1 MRSLSQGGT
10 PSLSEH
16 GMSLVEC
23 LVALVVLSVGLMGM
37 ARLMIQGLRN
47 GHLALVR
54 TQAVNLVS
62 DMSERIRA
70 NPGAE
75 GAYECA
81 RYAGAPSERNCASTG
96 ASSGSDCTPEELAED
111 DLARWQNSAR
121 TVLPLDG
128 ALCAANVVYT
138 ASTHA
143 AEPPRYRV
151 SVSWNE
157 PGEAAPV
164 VYESDLLL
172 VSPR

>member
-1 MRSLSQGGT
+1 MRPLSSG
-10 PSLSEH
+10 

-37 ARLMIQGLRN
+37 ARLMIQGLSR
-47 GHLALVR
+47 GHQALVR

-81 RYAGAPSERNCASTG
+81 RYAGAPSERNCVSTG

-111 DLARWQNSAR
+111 DLARWQSAAR
-121 TVLPLDG
+121 MVLPLDG
-128 ALCAANVVYT
+128 ELCAANVSYT
-138 ASTHA
+138 SSQQT
-143 AEPPRYRV
+143 AEPSRYRV

-157 PGEAAPV
+157 AGEAAPL

-172 VSPR
+172 VPLR

>member
-1 MRSLSQGGT
+1 MRPLSSG
-10 PSLSEH
+10 

-37 ARLMIQGLRN
+37 ARLMIQGLRS
-47 GHLALVR
+47 GHQALVR

-111 DLARWQNSAR
+111 DLARWQDSAR

-128 ALCAANVVYT
+128 ALCAANVAYT
-138 ASTHA
+138 ASTQT
-143 AEPPRYRV
+143 AEPSRYRV

-157 PGEAAPV
+157 PGEIAPV

-172 VSPR
+172 VPLR

>member
-1 MRSLSQGGT
+1 MRSLSSG
-10 PSLSEH
+10 

-23 LVALVVLSVGLMGM
+23 LVALVVLSIGLMGM
-37 ARLMIQGLRN
+37 ARLMIEGLRN

-75 GAYECA
+75 GAYDCA
-81 RYAGAPSERNCASTG
+81 KYGGAPSERSCASTD
-96 ASSGSDCTPEELAED
+96 ASSGGSCTAAELAED
-111 DLARWQNSAR
+111 DLARWQSASR
-121 TVLPLDG
+121 ALLPLSG
-128 ALCAANVVYT
+128 ALCAANVAYT
-138 ASTHA
+138 ES
-143 AEPPRYRV
+143 AETREPSRYHV

-157 PGEAAPV
+157 PGQTAPV

-172 VSPR
+172 VPPG